1 MLGAFEVISPWSD
14 VNEMKRTIRG
24 GRMVTVVD
32 DAKQAIVMVR
42 TCMRRVREVV
52 PSKFLG
58 LLKYTLIANQDRVQR
73 KGIGDER
80 RSVRGRRREDGA
92 QGVERGGGELGRT

>member
-32 DAKQAIVMVR
+32 DTKQAIDYGEDVHAPSEWRR
-42 TCMRRVREVV
+42 T
-52 PSKFLG
+52 L
-58 LLKYTLIANQDRVQR
+58 
-73 KGIGDER
+73 
-80 RSVRGRRREDGA
+80 
-92 QGVERGGGELGRT
+92 